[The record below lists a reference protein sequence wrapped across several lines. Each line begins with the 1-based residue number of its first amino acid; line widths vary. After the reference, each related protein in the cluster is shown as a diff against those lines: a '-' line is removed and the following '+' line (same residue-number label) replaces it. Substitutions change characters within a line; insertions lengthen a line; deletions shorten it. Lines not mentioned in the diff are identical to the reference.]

1 MFRSLASGWSKLDS
15 FFSIRRVFFI
25 WRCFSLSLSFR
36 LFLFESSH
44 FLAFL
49 LPSVDLLYN
58 QNTARV
64 SPFCFCSFSK
74 EGTRDQREREEGKK
88 PDTFGLKRHEQ
99 KKTLTSP
106 FQPPPRLNEKKKHK
120 NRRQGRGQAVHEQP
134 VQAGG
139 HPAQVKRP
147 KVLI

>member
-49 LPSVDLLYN
+49 LPSVDLLYKTKYSTSESILFLFFFKRGHERPEGERGGEKTRHFRP
-58 QNTARV
+58 QTSRTKKNTDIA
-64 SPFCFCSFSK
+64 FSTTSAFK
-74 EGTRDQREREEGKK
+74 RKK
-88 PDTFGLKRHEQ
+88 NI
-99 KKTLTSP
+99 KTDDKGEVKQYTNNPSKLEVI
-106 FQPPPRLNEKKKHK
+106 QHK
-120 NRRQGRGQAVHEQP
+120 
-134 VQAGG
+134 
-139 HPAQVKRP
+139 
-147 KVLI
+147 